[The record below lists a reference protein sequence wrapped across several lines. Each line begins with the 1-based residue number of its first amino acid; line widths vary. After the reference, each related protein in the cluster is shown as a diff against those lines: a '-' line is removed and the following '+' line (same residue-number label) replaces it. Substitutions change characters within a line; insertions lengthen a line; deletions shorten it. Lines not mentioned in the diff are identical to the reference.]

1 MNNKIKSKVKLSTDQ
16 DVSFK
21 KLYDIDSFRN
31 YVDVRKH
38 QYNDELLNY
47 LLNSRIITTNEV
59 ESMFNVIQLN
69 DIVTDYSTI
78 SKSYQLRFKN
88 KRNLSSVLRNY
99 VFSTLIRNLRN
110 DDKLTFIY
118 KLKEQIIVIFF
129 IDDEIEISESEMN

>member
-129 IDDEIEISESEMN
+129 IDDEIEISESELN